1 MARDRAQVIK
11 PSLSLSH
18 GLYKHG
24 HRFKKHRLA
33 DPGTLGCASLLRMRI
48 PHAHPSGR
56 VQCWVISLKCGI
68 APHCQFCIPR
78 L

>member
-1 MARDRAQVIK
+1 MARDRVQVIK

-18 GLYKHG
+18 GLYNHG

-33 DPGTLGCASLLRMRI
+33 DPGTLGCASLRPGTVLGDITQVRNSSPLPVLYTALVM
-48 PHAHPSGR
+48 
-56 VQCWVISLKCGI
+56 L
-68 APHCQFCIPR
+68 